1 MSVNIKY
8 KNNSIAE
15 LPDTGTKTLKTAGKY
30 CEADII
36 VENTKDGI
44 TPSGNKAITATTSTQ
59 TGIDVTNYATV
70 SVAPTPSETKSVTT
84 NGDVTP
90 SSGKLLSKVTVNVPT
105 GTARDSSDLTVSGAT
120 VNVPAGL
127 YSSAASKSVASG
139 TAGTPTASKSA
150 VSNNSVTVTPSVTN
164 TEGYITGGTKTGT
177 GVKVSASE
185 LVSGNKTL
193 TPSETA
199 QSGIDVTNFKTASVG
214 AISSTYVGS
223 GVTRKA
229 AATVAPSTSE
239 QTVCASG
246 VYTTGAQKVSAI
258 TPSIVGNLDAS
269 SFAASIVAAVEG
281 KGVTVP
287 DGTLLDGMA
296 SLIESIEAGGG
307 GSSNFATGTF
317 TTTDD
322 ITSNVV
328 INHNL
333 GVKPKFIIV
342 LCTVPSTYSS
352 SSVKWLSFYYLYQ
365 YDSTFYGHKYQPP
378 TKNTVGY
385 NEGLITYSENGNT
398 GAWYRVNVD
407 ETTFTLKQANISST
421 YGIGASCGFFWLA
434 YGG

>member
-1 MSVNIKY
+1 MSATIKY
-8 KNNSIAE
+8 KGNTIASITT
-15 LPDTGTKTLKTAGKY
+15 DSSKTLKTSGKY
-30 CEADII
+30 CEGDII
-36 VENTKDGI
+36 IENTKDGI

-139 TAGTPTASKSA
+139 TAGTPTASKGA
-150 VSNNSVTVTPSVTN
+150 VSNHSVTVTPSVTN

-185 LVSGNKTL
+185 LVSGNKAI

-199 QSGIDVTNFKTASVG
+199 QSGIDVTNFKTASVS

-269 SFAASIVAAVEG
+269 SFASSIVAAVEG

-296 SLIESIEAGGG
+296 SLIESIEAGGSG
-307 GSSNFATGTF
+307 VKLATGTF

-322 ITSNVV
+322 ITSNVI

-342 LCTVPSTYSS
+342 ASSDDRAYTSS
-352 SSVKWLSFYYLYQ
+352 SPKLLSFYYIYERK
-365 YDSTFYGHKYQPP
+365 TGIYGHKYQEPDNKY
-378 TKNTVGY
+378 TQFLSGQASNSSSAT
-385 NEGLITYSENGNT
+385 T

-407 ETTFTLKQANISST
+407 ETTFTLKQAHISSI

-434 YGG
+434 YGE

>member
-1 MSVNIKY
+1 MSATIKY
-8 KNNSIAE
+8 KGNTIASITT
-15 LPDTGTKTLKTAGKY
+15 DSSKTLKTSGKY
-30 CEADII
+30 CEGDIV
-36 VENTKDGI
+36 VENVQDGGI

-120 VNVPAGL
+120 VNVPEGL

-139 TAGTPTASKSA
+139 TAGTPTASKGA

-177 GVKVSASE
+177 GVTVSASE
-185 LVSGNKTL
+185 LVSGNKAI

-199 QSGIDVTNFKTASVG
+199 QSGIDVTNFQTASVG

-229 AATVAPSTSE
+229 ASTVAPSTSE

-269 SFAASIVAAVEG
+269 SFAASIVVAVEG

-287 DGTLLDGMA
+287 EGTLLNGMA
-296 SLIESIEAGGG
+296 ALIESIEAGGG
-307 GSSNFATGTF
+307 INATAGTLNVSSDTNDYILTHGLGEVPKFFAIGMITNFNLLTNKNSILIGAYGF
-317 TTTDD
+317 SDAKIQYR
-322 ITSNVV
+322 ITSNSHSSAANGV
-328 INHNL
+328 IGDSAITGAHPRRCSLTQANEET
-333 GVKPKFIIV
+333 IMIA
-342 LCTVPSTYSS
+342 SS
-352 SSVKWLSFYYLYQ
+352 SGTHKLIAGATYYWVA
-365 YDSTFYGHKYQPP
+365 
-378 TKNTVGY
+378 VGS
-385 NEGLITYSENGNT
+385 G
-398 GAWYRVNVD
+398 V
-407 ETTFTLKQANISST
+407 F
-421 YGIGASCGFFWLA
+421 
-434 YGG
+434 